1 MTAGAKV
8 ESFAVRQRRASRRE
22 EWTEQTKLAQLLPK
36 YLNPKCTFWSHSPEP
51 PCRQQQGPSHSMG
64 DAPRYQYR
72 CA

>member
-36 YLNPKCTFWSHSPEP
+36 YLNPKCTFWSHSRRGDLRSC
-51 PCRQQQGPSHSMG
+51 CRMIQ
-64 DAPRYQYR
+64 
-72 CA
+72 